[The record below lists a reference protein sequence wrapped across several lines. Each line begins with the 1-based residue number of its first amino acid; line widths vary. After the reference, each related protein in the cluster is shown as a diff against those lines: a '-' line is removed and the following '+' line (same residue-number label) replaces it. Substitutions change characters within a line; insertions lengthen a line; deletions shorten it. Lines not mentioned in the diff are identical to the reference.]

1 MSEGTMKALIR
12 FFKTTILGGLC
23 VLLPLGAC
31 AYLTTK
37 AIRVV
42 LDFMEGF
49 AAYLPIERLGGV
61 VFAEAVALGILL
73 GISFI
78 LGLVVRTTL
87 GKSLGGWLERVLLRL
102 LPGYDLFKTLA
113 VQLIGRKDEARGTPV
128 MVRLAATH
136 QVGFLMEEN
145 PSGKLTVFVPAVP
158 ALSVGALHFVDP
170 EQVERLDASMVQ
182 VVNCLTGLG
191 IGSST
196 LQGPPRS
203 P

>member
-1 MSEGTMKALIR
+1 MKTFVGFL
-12 FFKTTILGGLC
+12 KTTILGGLC
-23 VLLPLGAC
+23 VLLPVGAC
-31 AYLTTK
+31 TYLTIK
-37 AIRVV
+37 AVRVV
-42 LDFMEGF
+42 LDIMQGLAE
-49 AAYLPIERLGGV
+49 YLPIERLGGV
-61 VFAEAVALGILL
+61 MLAEMVALGIVL
-73 GISFI
+73 GISFA

-87 GKSLGGWLERVLLRL
+87 GRSLGGWLERVLLRL

-113 VQLIGRKDEARGTPV
+113 VQLIGRRDEARGTPV

-158 ALSVGALHFVDP
+158 ALSVGALHFVDH